1 MRYKELADGFKG
13 SNVIGIP
20 TIWHTSRVPAERT
33 GYPRRAVL
41 PLRGDLPQPWPSE
54 NDDGPLSM
62 NRHVHMG
69 PRTGETTY
77 EKGLNRGYKVG
88 IIAAGDNHS
97 VPGVF
102 EHGSMCALA
111 TDNTK
116 GGHLGRVCE
125 PPRLRGVPEPHRG
138 GITRWT
144 ASLWAA
150 RWRPAA
156 RWSWN
161 ST

>member
-1 MRYKELADGFKG
+1 M
-13 SNVIGIP
+13 IGIP
-20 TIWHTSRVPAERT
+20 TIWHTSRVPGKELDT
-33 GYPRRAVL
+33 HDEQFS
-41 PLRGDLPQPWPSE
+41 PLRGDLLQPWLQRERRRPAVHE
-54 NDDGPLSM
+54 PARPHGPK
-62 NRHVHMG
+62 NRVR
-69 PRTGETTY
+69 PPTRRA
-77 EKGLNRGYKVG
+77 LNRGYKVG

-144 ASLWAA
+144 ASPWAA
-150 RWRPAA
+150 GWRPAA